1 MPKAIN
7 YIRFSSRRQAS
18 GSSEARQSLMV
29 PEWLAKHP
37 EYTMFNRTFNDLGL
51 SGWKGEHAKNGF
63 GKLLAAVKAGEITD
77 GDCVLVEAIDRT
89 GRMDT
94 VDMMALLTPIL
105 TAGVSIITLD
115 DGNVYNRESLN
126 GSHIYMLMAKI
137 QAANQFSE
145 KLSSRLRSA
154 YVEKVKKAQAGLPFR
169 RNTPIWL
176 TSDGQL
182 IAHLAPHIKN
192 VFIDYVAGLGERRIA
207 VRLHETGLPEFEGVS
222 GASVKKWLRNR
233 TAMGDWGDIRD
244 VYPPVVD
251 RELFHRVE
259 LKIKTNKEAHGRA
272 AAPTKYLLSGLAKCG
287 HCGANMSMH
296 KHRGQPY
303 SMACHQREKM
313 AHIGCDND
321 RTVPKV
327 ILEYVRT
334 RTSLPFVQ
342 RAFQGQELSVSQ
354 KRIVEIGGELEA
366 VSQKIKRLAAAIDSD
381 EPEPEI
387 LELLAARRT
396 ERRTLEAERLLLEN
410 TDEPVSLRDT
420 FTIEGD
426 MLESDPLKLNAL
438 LQSVGYTIKC
448 FKDGRLVV
456 AGDEANPW
464 TITRWSRSAKAYS
477 VEHKGHTHKI
487 SSLISTESS
496 AFVEGLLRIT
506 SYNSL
511 VLDGVIESSAGGTGK
526 PLTEGHD

>member
-1 MPKAIN
+1 MPRAIS

-63 GKLLAAVKAGEITD
+63 GKLLAAITAGEITD

-145 KLSSRLRSA
+145 KLSSRMRSA
-154 YVEKVKKAQAGLPFR
+154 YVEKAKKAKAGLPIR
-169 RNTPIWL
+169 RITPIWL

-192 VFIDYVAGLGERRIA
+192 VFTDYVAGLGERRIA
-207 VRLHETGLPEFEGVS
+207 VRLHETGLPEFAGVS
-222 GASVKKWLRNR
+222 GASVKTWLKNR
-233 TAMGDWGDIRD
+233 TAMGDWGDIRN
-244 VYPPVVD
+244 VYPAVVD

-259 LKIKTNKEAHGRA
+259 LKIKANKETHRRVS
-272 AAPTKYLLSGLAKCG
+272 APTRYLLSGLAKCG

-296 KHRGQPY
+296 KHKGHPY

-313 AHIGCDND
+313 AHVGCDND

-334 RTSLPFVQ
+334 RTSLPFVR

-366 VSQKIKRLAAAIDSD
+366 VSQKIRRLAAAIDSE

-387 LELLAARRT
+387 LELLAARRA
-396 ERRTLEAERLLLEN
+396 ERKSLEAEQLLLEN
-410 TDEPVSLRDT
+410 TEDPVSLFDT
-420 FTIEGD
+420 FIIESD
-426 MLESDPLKLNAL
+426 MLQSDPLKLNAL
-438 LQSVGYTIKC
+438 LQSAGYTIKC
-448 FKDGRLVV
+448 FKDGRLIV
-456 AGDEANPW
+456 AGSEDQPW
-464 TITRWSRSAKAYS
+464 TIERWSRKLKAYH
-477 VEHKGHTHKI
+477 VENCGTIHEI
-487 SSLISTESS
+487 SSLI
-496 AFVEGLLRIT
+496 
-506 SYNSL
+506 
-511 VLDGVIESSAGGTGK
+511 D
-526 PLTEGHD
+526 TEGETFRKTLTRANIAYLAVFKETQE